1 MRTVTLME
9 RAYGDVEKAHKA
21 FHAALKDRLKF
32 LDVNIIVD
40 SHKWMDVTLA
50 GRDEEFAANYL
61 VRTFGT
67 PHKLNVGDIVTG
79 RIIKIHENC
88 IEVDVGLEFVFVL
101 KDNLRHLGIGA
112 PKQIAS
118 RFGFVEQL
126 PVEVKVIGTKKA
138 EFTKKQIDA
147 FWKWKKGTD
156 RVTVNGATRAQI
168 RSALKKTGHVRDINR
183 IEKLGTLE
191 HSIVCKKGTD
201 APGIISDIGPYLNSD
216 LGCIR
221 GSMNNS

>member
-79 RIIKIHENC
+79 RIIKTNENC
-88 IEVDVGLEFVFVL
+88 IEVDVGIELVFIP
-101 KDNLRHLGIGA
+101 KDNLKHLGIGT

-126 PVEVKVIGTKKA
+126 PVEVKVIGIKNA

>member
-9 RAYGDVEKAHKA
+9 RAYGDIEKARKA
-21 FHAALKDRLKF
+21 FQAALTDRLKF

-101 KDNLRHLGIGA
+101 KDTLKHLGIGA

-126 PVEVKVIGTKKA
+126 PVEVKIIGTKKA
-138 EFTKKQIDA
+138 EYTKKQIDA

-216 LGCIR
+216 LRCIR

>member
-1 MRTVTLME
+1 MQTVTLME
-9 RAYGDVEKAHKA
+9 RAYGDAEKAHKA
-21 FHAALKDRLKF
+21 FQATLKDRLKF
-32 LDVNIIVD
+32 IDVNIIVD
-40 SHKWMDVTLA
+40 SHEWMDVTLS

-61 VRTFGT
+61 VSIYGT

-79 RIIKIHENC
+79 RITKINEHY
-88 IEVDVGLEFVFVL
+88 IEVDAGLEFVFAL
-101 KDNLRHLGIGA
+101 KENLRHLGIGT

-118 RFGFVEQL
+118 RFGFIEQL
-126 PVEVKVIGTKKA
+126 PVEVKVIGIKKV
-138 EFTKKQIDA
+138 EFTKNQTDT

-156 RVTVNGATRAQI
+156 RVTVNAATRAQI
-168 RSALKKTGHVRDINR
+168 RSVLKKTGHVRDINR

-201 APGIISDIGPYLNSD
+201 APGIISDIGPYLKSD

-221 GSMNNS
+221 GSLNNS